1 MSYIYSNKQTFA
13 DQFMPL
19 KSTQSRQ
26 VRYAP
31 TSSNTTMIQFSQIGP
46 RNFREVMTNLKF
58 VCSIKAT
65 YTKGNEIDPQIFYKN
80 FNYAITMCQVNINGS
95 NNLSLPLSIM
105 APVYESYNKRFAFK
119 NDHLSD
125 FNETVYIKSRYS
137 VGANDG
143 IKATNI
149 TDEIKICT
157 SLYHPWLCA
166 PYLGGINN
174 MDITLNLNLNNIVA
188 NTLKIDNVQF
198 EISDIFI
205 IYDTY
210 QTDNEIFSILL
221 PYFKYTEKTIKPTDT
236 QGQFN
241 TTDFKTAPLKIFV
254 SGTYD
259 YQDTNINKNIDRTKS
274 IAFNRAQFNINNI
287 TDAYNSNDIMAL
299 YHISKNAGYLK
310 SFNEFTGDIINRN
323 YIEYSDNHIVGSND
337 NPDANFKKYNT
348 FNPCCIGLD
357 LKDVDVNIGTDELF
371 RFEATMYF
379 DADASSDRKMF
390 IVYMYPSLF
399 VSTRTKTDII
409 TAESLAGKEL
419 LATFAYEDFDDDYY
433 GFGFWDKIK
442 NFGKKAISF
451 VKDNNLVSKGL
462 SMAAP
467 MLSNINPALGAVA
480 GTAGNIAGNLG
491 FSTKA
496 F

>member
-1 MSYIYSNKQTFA
+1 MSYIYSNKQAFT

-31 TSSNTTMIQFSQIGP
+31 TSSNTTMIQFSQVGP

-58 VCSIKAT
+58 VCTITAS
-65 YTKGNEIDPQIFYKN
+65 YTKGGTVDPQIFYKN
-80 FNYAITMCQVNINGS
+80 FNYAVTQCQVNINGCNS
-95 NNLSLPLSIM
+95 LSLPLSIM
-105 APVYESYNKRFAFK
+105 APIYESYNKRFAFR
-119 NDHLSD
+119 NEHLDD
-125 FNETVYIKSRYS
+125 FNETVYIKSRTS
-137 VGANDG
+137 TAN
-143 IKATNI
+143 TNI

-174 MDITLNLNLNNIVA
+174 MDISMNINLNNIVA
-188 NTLKIDNVQF
+188 NTLQITGVQF
-198 EISDIFI
+198 GIKDIFI

-221 PYFKYTEKTIKPTDT
+221 PYFKYTEKTVAVNET

-259 YQDTNINKNIDRTKS
+259 YLDTDINKNLDRTKS
-274 IAFNRAQFNINNI
+274 FVFTKAQFNINNI
-287 TDAYNSNDIMAL
+287 TDAYNSNDEMAL
-299 YHISKNAGYLK
+299 YHVSKNAGYLK
-310 SFNEFTGDIINRN
+310 SFNEFMGDMVNRN
-323 YIEYSDNHIVGSND
+323 LITYNEHQV
-337 NPDANFKKYNT
+337 DADNFKKYNN

-357 LKDVDVNIGTDELF
+357 LKNVDVNIGTDELF

-379 DADASSDRKMF
+379 NADTIGTRKMF
-390 IVYMYPSLF
+390 IVYMYPSLY

-409 TAESLAGKEL
+409 TAESLVGKEL

-442 NFGKKAISF
+442 NFGKKAIGF

>member
-1 MSYIYSNKQTFA
+1 MSYIYSNKQAFT

-31 TSSNTTMIQFSQIGP
+31 TSSNTTMIQFSQVGP

-65 YTKGNEIDPQIFYKN
+65 YTKGAEVDPQVFYKN

-105 APVYESYNKRFAFK
+105 APIYESYNKRFAFR
-119 NDHLSD
+119 NEHLDD
-125 FNETVYIKSRYS
+125 FNETVYIKSRAS
-137 VGANDG
+137 TGT
-143 IKATNI
+143 TNI

-188 NTLKIDNVQF
+188 NTAQITGVQF
-198 EISDIFI
+198 EIRDIFI

-210 QTDNEIFSILL
+210 QTDNELFSILL
-221 PYFKYTEKTIKPTDT
+221 PYFKYTEKTIAAADT

-259 YQDTNINKNIDRTKS
+259 YQDTDINKNLDRTKS
-274 IAFNRAQFNINNI
+274 FIFTKAQFNINNI
-287 TDAYNSNDIMAL
+287 TDAYNSNDEMAL

-310 SFNEFTGDIINRN
+310 SFNEFIGDTVNRN
-323 YIEYSDNHIVGSND
+323 LITYNAHQVDGN
-337 NPDANFKKYNT
+337 NFKKYNT

-357 LKDVDVNIGTDELF
+357 LKNVDVNIGTDELF

-379 DADASSDRKMF
+379 NADGVAARKMF

-409 TAESLAGKEL
+409 TAESLVGKEL

-442 NFGKKAISF
+442 NFGKKAIGF

>member
-1 MSYIYSNKQTFA
+1 MSYIYSNKQAFT

-31 TSSNTTMIQFSQIGP
+31 TSESTTMIQFSQVGP

-58 VCSIKAT
+58 VCTIKAK
-65 YTKGNEIDPQIFYKN
+65 YTKLQATHPQIFYKN
-80 FNYAITMCQVNINGS
+80 FNYAVSQCQVNINGS

-105 APVYESYNKRFAFK
+105 APVYESYNKRYAFR
-119 NDHLSD
+119 NEHLDD
-125 FNETVYIKSRYS
+125 FNETVYIKSR
-137 VGANDG
+137 G
-143 IKATNI
+143 INEGETEI

-157 SLYHPWLCA
+157 PLYHPWLCA

-174 MDITLNLNLNNIVA
+174 MDISLSLNLNNIVA
-188 NTLKIDNVQF
+188 NTAQITGAQF
-198 EISDIFI
+198 EIRDIFI

-210 QTDNEIFSILL
+210 QTDNELFSILL
-221 PYFKYTEKTIKPTDT
+221 PYFKYTEKTIKAGDT

-259 YQDTNINKNIDRTKS
+259 YQDTNINQDIDRTKS
-274 IAFNRAQFNINNI
+274 FVFTKAQFNINNI
-287 TDAYNSNDIMAL
+287 TNAYNSNDEMAL

-310 SFNEFTGDIINRN
+310 SFNEFVGDTTNRN
-323 YIEYSDNHIVGSND
+323 LIKYKDNHKFD
-337 NPDANFKKYNT
+337 DFDKYKT

-357 LKDVDVNIGTDELF
+357 LKNVDVNIGTDELF

-379 DADASSDRKMF
+379 NADGTAARKMF

-409 TAESLAGKEL
+409 TAESLVGKEL

-442 NFGKKAISF
+442 NFGKKAIGF

>member
-1 MSYIYSNKQTFA
+1 MSYIYSNKQAFT

-31 TSSNTTMIQFSQIGP
+31 TSSSADMIQFSQVGP

-58 VCSIKAT
+58 VCTIEAT
-65 YTKGNEIDPQIFYKN
+65 YTKDEDTDSQVFYKN

-105 APVYESYNKRFAFK
+105 APIYESYNKRFAFR
-119 NDHLSD
+119 NEHLSD
-125 FNETVYIKSRYS
+125 FNETVYIKDRKIN
-137 VGANDG
+137 GG
-143 IKATNI
+143 HTEIK
-149 TDEIKICT
+149 DEIKICT

-174 MDITLNLNLNNIVA
+174 MDITLNLNLRNIIANN
-188 NTLKIDNVQF
+188 LKIDSAQF
-198 EISDIFI
+198 EIRDIFI

-210 QTDNEIFSILL
+210 QTDNELFSILL
-221 PYFKYTEKTIKPTDT
+221 PYFKYTEKTVKTNDT

-259 YQDTNINKNIDRTKS
+259 YQDTVINKDVDRTKS
-274 IAFNRAQFNINNI
+274 FVFTKAQFNINNI
-287 TDAYNSNDIMAL
+287 TDAYNSNDEMAL

-310 SFNEFTGDIINRN
+310 SFNEFIGDTENRN
-323 YIEYSDNHIVGSND
+323 YINYKEADHTVLAFS
-337 NPDANFKKYNT
+337 KYNT

-357 LKDVDVNIGTDELF
+357 LKNVDVNIGTDELF

-379 DADASSDRKMF
+379 NADNKADRKMF

-409 TAESLAGKEL
+409 TAESLVGKEL
-419 LATFAYEDFDDDYY
+419 LTTFAYEDFDDDYY

-442 NFGKKAISF
+442 NFGKKAIGF

>member
-1 MSYIYSNKQTFA
+1 MSYIYSNKQAFT

-31 TSSNTTMIQFSQIGP
+31 TSSSTDMIQFSQVGP

-65 YTKGNEIDPQIFYKN
+65 YTKGAEVDPQIFYKN

-105 APVYESYNKRFAFK
+105 APIYESYNKRFAFR
-119 NDHLSD
+119 NEHLND
-125 FNETVYIKSRYS
+125 FNETVYIKKRESAGS
-137 VGANDG
+137 V
-143 IKATNI
+143 ATNI

-188 NTLKIDNVQF
+188 NVSALENAQF
-198 EISDIFI
+198 EIRDIFI

-210 QTDNEIFSILL
+210 QTDNELFSILL
-221 PYFKYTEKTIKPTDT
+221 PYFKYTEKTIGATDT

-259 YQDTNINKNIDRTKS
+259 YQNKDNFKNSDNRKSFIFTK
-274 IAFNRAQFNINNI
+274 AQFNINNI
-287 TDAYNSNDIMAL
+287 TDAYNSNDEMAL

-310 SFNEFTGDIINRN
+310 SFNEFIGDTVNRN
-323 YIEYSDNHIVGSND
+323 YIEYNGGHIA
-337 NPDANFKKYNT
+337 NPDGRHFNKYNT

-357 LKDVDVNIGTDELF
+357 LKNVDVNIGTDELF

-379 DADASSDRKMF
+379 DADGTSARKMF

-409 TAESLAGKEL
+409 TAESLVGKEL

-442 NFGKKAISF
+442 NFGKKAIGF

>member
-1 MSYIYSNKQTFA
+1 MSYIYSNKQAFT

-31 TSSNTTMIQFSQIGP
+31 TSSNTDMIQFSQVGP

-58 VCSIKAT
+58 VCTIKAT
-65 YTKGNEIDPQIFYKN
+65 YTKGAEVDPQVFYKN

-105 APVYESYNKRFAFK
+105 APIYESYNKRFAFR
-119 NDHLSD
+119 NEHLDD
-125 FNETVYIKSRYS
+125 FNETVYIKSRTS
-137 VGANDG
+137 TA
-143 IKATNI
+143 ATNI

-188 NTLKIDNVQF
+188 NTLQITGVQF
-198 EISDIFI
+198 EIRDIFI

-210 QTDNEIFSILL
+210 QTDNELFSILL
-221 PYFKYTEKTIKPTDT
+221 PYFKYTEKTVKTNDT

-259 YQDTNINKNIDRTKS
+259 YQDTVINKDMNRTKS
-274 IAFNRAQFNINNI
+274 FIFTKAQFNINNI
-287 TDAYNSNDIMAL
+287 TDAYNSNDEMAL

-310 SFNEFTGDIINRN
+310 SFNEFIGDTVNRN
-323 YIEYSDNHIVGSND
+323 LITYNAHQVDGN
-337 NPDANFKKYNT
+337 NFKKYNT

-357 LKDVDVNIGTDELF
+357 LKNVDVNIGTDELF

-379 DADASSDRKMF
+379 NADGVAARKMF

-409 TAESLAGKEL
+409 TAESLVGKEL

-442 NFGKKAISF
+442 NFGKKAI
-451 VKDNNLVSKGL
+451 
-462 SMAAP
+462 
-467 MLSNINPALGAVA
+467 
-480 GTAGNIAGNLG
+480 G
-491 FSTKA
+491 FSK
-496 F
+496 

>member
-1 MSYIYSNKQTFA
+1 MSYIYSNKQAFT

-31 TSSNTTMIQFSQIGP
+31 TSYSADMIQFSQVGP

-58 VCSIKAT
+58 VCTIEAT
-65 YTKGNEIDPQIFYKN
+65 YTKGAEVDPQIFYKN

-105 APVYESYNKRFAFK
+105 APIYESYNKRFAFR
-119 NDHLSD
+119 NEHLDD
-125 FNETVYIKSRYS
+125 FNETVYIKKRESK
-137 VGANDG
+137 GG
-143 IKATNI
+143 ATNI

-188 NTLKIDNVQF
+188 NVSALEKAQF
-198 EISDIFI
+198 EIRDIFI

-210 QTDNEIFSILL
+210 QTDNELFSILL
-221 PYFKYTEKTIKPTDT
+221 PYFKYTEKTIAAADT

-259 YQDTNINKNIDRTKS
+259 YQNKDNFKNSDNRKSFIFTK
-274 IAFNRAQFNINNI
+274 AQFNINNI
-287 TDAYNSNDIMAL
+287 TDAYNSNDEMAL

-310 SFNEFTGDIINRN
+310 SFNEFIGDTENRN
-323 YIEYSDNHIVGSND
+323 LITYNAHQVDGD
-337 NPDANFKKYNT
+337 KFKKYNT

-357 LKDVDVNIGTDELF
+357 LKNVDVNIGTDELF

-379 DADASSDRKMF
+379 DADGTSARKMF

-409 TAESLAGKEL
+409 TAESLVGKEL

-442 NFGKKAISF
+442 NFGKKAIGF